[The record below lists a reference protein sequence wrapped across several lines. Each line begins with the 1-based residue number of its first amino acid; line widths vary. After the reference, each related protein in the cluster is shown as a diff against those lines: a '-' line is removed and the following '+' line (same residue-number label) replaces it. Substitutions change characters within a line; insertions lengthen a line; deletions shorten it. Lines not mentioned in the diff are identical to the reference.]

1 MSARKAGDVPR
12 DDGPGRGDS
21 IRVDIWSDIAC
32 PWCYI
37 GKRKFEIAVESFT
50 ARNAGAAPRVDVV
63 FHSFE
68 LAPDLPL
75 GPTRPIREY
84 LKSDKGMGEREAG
97 AELHRIEQIA
107 DKVGIDIN
115 FEVNSVANTVLAH
128 QLLQYAKGY
137 GKQRE
142 AKEAL
147 FAAHFTQGRNV
158 SDLEELAAIAE
169 EIGLDREPAVRA
181 LAAGDHLSAVREDEE
196 LARSY
201 GIRGVPFA
209 VINGEYG
216 VSGAQE
222 PEVLERVLERVWTEV
237 RSG

>member
-1 MSARKAGDVPR
+1 M
-12 DDGPGRGDS
+12 
-21 IRVDIWSDIAC
+21 DIWSDVAC

-37 GKRKFEIAVESFT
+37 GKRKFEIAVDSFT
-50 ARNAGAAPRVDVV
+50 ARGDGSARRVDVV

-68 LAPDLPL
+68 LAPHLPL
-75 GPTRPIREY
+75 GVARPIREY
-84 LKSDKGMGEREAG
+84 LRSDKGMGEEEVSAQ
-97 AELHRIEQIA
+97 LQRIEQIA
-107 DKVGIDIN
+107 DKVGLDIN

-128 QLLQYAKGY
+128 QLVHYAKGY
-137 GKQRE
+137 GKQGE

-147 FAAHFTQGRNV
+147 FAAHFTRGRNV

-169 EIGLDREPAVRA
+169 EIGLDRAAAVRS
-181 LAAGDHLSAVREDEE
+181 LAAGEHLSAVREDEE

-209 VINGEYG
+209 VVNGEYG

-222 PEVLERVLERVWTEV
+222 PEVMERVLEQVWSEAQA
-237 RSG
+237 G